1 MNQIKPLL
9 SIRFMIFNNED
20 YINEAIEGI
29 LIQKTD
35 FPIEVVVGDDFS
47 TDRTLEI
54 VKSYSNTQNITFK
67 ILDRK
72 PYDSYWKVRKK
83 KGRIYN
89 FIDILNNCEG
99 KYIALLD
106 GDDYW
111 TDPLKLQKQVDFLEV
126 NKECVICFHRA
137 NLLRENNSL
146 SLHPIPE
153 ISDFFEFKY
162 SDLLRYHNFITTS
175 SVVFRK
181 PIKFSIPIWFTKIP
195 FGDLGLYKILTLNGG
210 SIKCLNEVMS
220 VYRIHEKG
228 IYSKFNKKE
237 KDKNYLTF
245 YSIIYPIL
253 SKEEKQ
259 IVVKKQEYKIEN
271 LSKLK
276 YPKFE
281 WKQYLYKLYLSF
293 RYPLKS

>member
-20 YINEAIEGI
+20 YIKEAIEGI

-35 FPIEVVVGDDFS
+35 FSVEVVVGDDFS

-54 VKSYSNTQNITFK
+54 VKSYSNTETITFK

-111 TDPLKLQKQVDFLEV
+111 SDPLKLQKQVDFLEG
-126 NKECVICFHRA
+126 NPDYSISFHNVIIYNEDEKIFEKDTITRRVETTTGEEDLAKGNYIHSPSVV
-137 NLLRENNSL
+137 LRNDFKIPSWFDKVHLGDWSLYMLSIKGRKVYKFEEEMAVYRLHSNSIWSKLNQEKRNSL
-146 SLHPIPE
+146 TKANVEVL
-153 ISDFFEFKY
+153 FKN
-162 SDLLRYHNFITTS
+162 LKLRTS
-175 SVVFRK
+175 
-181 PIKFSIPIWFTKIP
+181 TKNILRNR
-195 FGDLGLYKILTLNGG
+195 LGLKVKKPLLT
-210 SIKCLNEVMS
+210 
-220 VYRIHEKG
+220 RI
-228 IYSKFNKKE
+228 FNK
-237 KDKNYLTF
+237 L
-245 YSIIYPIL
+245 
-253 SKEEKQ
+253 KQ
-259 IVVKKQEYKIEN
+259 KI
-271 LSKLK
+271 SR
-276 YPKFE
+276 FV
-281 WKQYLYKLYLSF
+281 
-293 RYPLKS
+293 